1 MKKIRVGILFGGRSL
16 EHEISLI
23 SAKNVIEALDRDKYE
38 LTLISIDK
46 NGVWHTRDSL
56 SCLMHADDP
65 KQVCL
70 QGSEADIA
78 IVSKGSG
85 NSIVHLSS
93 STSSSVDV
101 VFPILHGTY
110 GEDGTVQGLLKLAGI
125 PFVGSD
131 VLASAACMDK
141 DVTKRLLKEA
151 GLPVGKF
158 LSVFSYEKSKFSFED
173 IVKRL
178 GLPFFVKPA
187 NAGSSVGISK
197 VKRKEDFTSACEE
210 AFSFDRK
217 ILIEEFTKG
226 REIECAILGN
236 EEPAASLPG
245 EIIPTHDFYSYEA
258 KYLDSQ
264 GAVLKFPAD
273 LPGVMVKKVQELSI
287 MAFKVLGCEGM
298 ARVDFLLRKDGALFI
313 NEINTIP
320 GFTNISMYPKL
331 WQVSGLPYKEL
342 LDRLISL
349 AIERKERENCLKTE
363 REVYEPVP

>member
-1 MKKIRVGILFGGRSL
+1 MKKIRVGIVFGGRSL
-16 EHEISLI
+16 EHEVSLI
-23 SAKNVIEALDRDKYE
+23 SAKNVIEALDKDKYE
-38 LTLISIDK
+38 LILISIDK
-46 NGVWHTRDSL
+46 NGVWHRRDSL
-56 SCLMHADDP
+56 SCLMHADDL

-70 QGSEADIA
+70 QGNQADIA
-78 IVSKGSG
+78 IVP
-85 NSIVHLSS
+85 LSL

-158 LSVFSYEKSKFSFED
+158 LSLFSHEKAKFSFD
-173 IVKRL
+173 DVVKRL

-197 VKRKEDFTSACEE
+197 VKREEDFISACEE

-217 ILIEEFTKG
+217 ILLEEFTKG

-236 EEPAASLPG
+236 EDPAASLPG

-258 KYLDSQ
+258 KYLDAA

-273 LPGVMVKKVQELSI
+273 LPVAMVKKVQELSI

-298 ARVDFLLRKDGALFI
+298 ARVDFLLREDGALFI

-363 REVYEPVP
+363 REVYESVP